1 MRFTERTDIA
11 VKILIHLAL
20 LKGAKISIDDLVERY
35 IGHRSQVVAAVQE
48 LRKAGMIA
56 STPGRRGGIWISKPP
71 EKIFLAE
78 VIRMFETDFCLVK
91 CFSDPNACNIFH
103 CCRFKDVLERSLEEF
118 FAPLEKTSI
127 GDLVK
132 DLDEDVLQQTAQAC

>member
-11 VKILIHLAL
+11 VKILIHLSL

-56 STPGRRGGIWISKPP
+56 STPGRRGGIWINKAP
-71 EKIFLAE
+71 EEISLAE

-91 CFSDPNACNIFH
+91 CFSDPASCSIFH
-103 CCRFKDVLERSLEEF
+103 CCKFKEVLEVSLNQF
-118 FAPLEKTSI
+118 FAPLETTSI
-127 GDLVK
+127 ADLVK
-132 DLDEDVLQQTAQAC
+132 GLDDDMLQQAAQAG